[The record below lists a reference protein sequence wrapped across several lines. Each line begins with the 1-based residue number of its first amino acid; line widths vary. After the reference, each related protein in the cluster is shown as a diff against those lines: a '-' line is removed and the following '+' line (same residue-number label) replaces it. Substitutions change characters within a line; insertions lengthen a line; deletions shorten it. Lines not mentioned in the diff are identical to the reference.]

1 MSSLFI
7 YPPTSNWHT
16 FRQNMVRSKNGSKSD
31 YVLGVKEEIKSGR
44 GPGRHQAKISC
55 GAGAV
60 PWVWS
65 ASPRVN
71 WSRTSFYPCG
81 RKGQLV
87 DGGGFTLQVN
97 WSRGSGWE
105 FHGYR
110 LGLYDICSLLSRLRS
125 SLTGQLVE
133 HLVPHCGSTGPT
145 VTSRGSNCPTPSVG
159 QLVEPTPMRPR
170 STGRAPPS
178 RPWGQLVE
186 TSGPYLD
193 AVALR

>member
-1 MSSLFI
+1 M
-7 YPPTSNWHT
+7 WC
-16 FRQNMVRSKNGSKSD
+16 RGGA
-31 YVLGVKEEIKSGR
+31 LGLERLTTG
-44 GPGRHQAKISC
+44 QLAKGFC
-55 GAGAV
+55 
-60 PWVWS
+60 
-65 ASPRVN
+65 PRVN

-145 VTSRGSNCPTPSVG
+145 VTSRGSNCPDRPSHYRSTGPRVASRGSNCPTPTVG
-159 QLVEPTPMRPR
+159 QLAERLCRGLATSRDVRALPR
-170 STGRAPPS
+170 RCRSP
-178 RPWGQLVE
+178 L
-186 TSGPYLD
+186 SGPPGSLN
-193 AVALR
+193 